1 ADPRPYGGAPVGASY
16 LAGGAARHSGCR
28 RDQPRVGACRGFCRR
43 KRPGRGE
50 GIGGASSFACPRRR
64 RPDLRPR
71 AKPVADPAQSPAP
84 VVTDRRLGLAMVFIS
99 TLAWSTA
106 GLFIRAADTDLATI
120 IFWRGIFGV
129 LGMTVV
135 LLAFQGRTGL
145 ASFLRIGR
153 AGWAYVLVSVL
164 TLPAYL
170 ASLHMTSIAHVAI
183 IYATVPLM
191 TAFLAWVVL
200 REAAP
205 RSAIAASVVAVV
217 GAVLMVGLSE
227 DGTLVGDALA
237 LGMTFGM
244 AVMVVLARRNPEIPA
259 LAAGTVATAL
269 TVLAVIHWATAT
281 VPPTDTIGILAIF
294 GLSNSL
300 LGFALFIL
308 GSRRIPAVETALIGA
323 LEAPIAPVWVW
334 LMFGETPG
342 PATVLGGIVVFAAVF
357 WHILHSARG

>member
-1 ADPRPYGGAPVGASY
+1 MADA
-16 LAGGAARHSGCR
+16 
-28 RDQPRVGACRGFCRR
+28 
-43 KRPGRGE
+43 
-50 GIGGASSFACPRRR
+50 
-64 RPDLRPR
+64 
-71 AKPVADPAQSPAP
+71 AQSPAA
-84 VVTDRRLGLAMVFIS
+84 VVTDRRLGLAMVFTS

-120 IFWRGIFGV
+120 IFWRGVFGV
-129 LGMTVV
+129 IGMGAV
-135 LLAFQGRTGL
+135 LVIFQGWAGF
-145 ASFLRIGR
+145 ASFRRMGR

-170 ASLHMTSIAHVAI
+170 ASLHLTSIAHVAI

-191 TAFLAWVVL
+191 TACLAWVVL

-205 RSAIAASVVAVV
+205 RSAIVASLVALV
-217 GAVLMVGLSE
+217 GAVIMVGLST
-227 DGTLVGDALA
+227 DGTALGDALA
-237 LGMTFGM
+237 LAMTFGM
-244 AVMVVLARRNPEIPA
+244 AVLVVLARRNPEIPA
-259 LAAGTVATAL
+259 LAAGLVATL
-269 TVLAVIHWATAT
+269 MTVLAVAPWVATSLPA
-281 VPPTDTIGILAIF
+281 TDTIAILGIF

-342 PATVLGGIVVFAAVF
+342 TPTLIGGAIVFAAVF
-357 WHILHSARG
+357 WHILRSARA

>member
-1 ADPRPYGGAPVGASY
+1 MAPAAQGAP
-16 LAGGAARHSGCR
+16 
-28 RDQPRVGACRGFCRR
+28 
-43 KRPGRGE
+43 
-50 GIGGASSFACPRRR
+50 
-64 RPDLRPR
+64 
-71 AKPVADPAQSPAP
+71 P
-84 VVTDRRLGLAMVFIS
+84 VVRDRRLGLAMVFTS

-106 GLFIRAADTDLATI
+106 GLFIRAANTDLATI

-129 LGMTVV
+129 IGMAVV
-135 LLAFQGRTGL
+135 LLAFQGRAGL
-145 ASFLRIGR
+145 ANLLRLGR

-170 ASLHMTSIAHVAI
+170 ASLHLTSIAHVAI

-191 TAFLAWVVL
+191 TACLAWVVL

-205 RSAIAASVVAVV
+205 RSGIIAAVIALCGAVV
-217 GAVLMVGLSE
+217 MVGLGDE
-227 DGTLVGDALA
+227 GTVLGDALA
-237 LGMTFGM
+237 LAMTFGM
-244 AVMVVLARRNPEIPA
+244 AVLVVLARRNPEIPA
-259 LAAGTVATAL
+259 LAAGLLATLLTVVAVIPLTAL
-269 TVLAVIHWATAT
+269 AL
-281 VPPTDTIGILAIF
+281 PPTDTIVILAVF

-342 PATVLGGIVVFAAVF
+342 PATLAGGLIVFAAVF
-357 WHILHSARG
+357 WHILRSTRP

>member
-1 ADPRPYGGAPVGASY
+1 MV
-16 LAGGAARHSGCR
+16 AG
-28 RDQPRVGACRGFCRR
+28 
-43 KRPGRGE
+43 
-50 GIGGASSFACPRRR
+50 
-64 RPDLRPR
+64 
-71 AKPVADPAQSPAP
+71 
-84 VVTDRRLGLAMVFIS
+84 RRLGLAMVFTS

-129 LGMTVV
+129 LGMVVV
-135 LLAFQGRTGL
+135 LLVFQGWAGL
-145 ASFLRIGR
+145 GSIWRLGK
-153 AGWAYVLVSVL
+153 AGWTYVLVSVL

-170 ASLHMTSIAHVAI
+170 ASLHLTSIAHVAI

-191 TAFLAWVVL
+191 TACLAWLVL

-205 RSAIAASVVAVV
+205 RSALIASTLALL
-217 GAVLMVGLSE
+217 GAVLMVGLSD
-227 DGTLVGDALA
+227 DGSLPGDALA
-237 LGMTFGM
+237 LAMTFGM
-244 AVMVVLARRNPEIPA
+244 AVLVVLARRNPEIPA
-259 LAAGTVATAL
+259 LAAGLVATLL
-269 TVLAVIHWATAT
+269 TVLATAPLVAT
-281 VPPTDTIGILAIF
+281 VMPATDTIAILAVF

-342 PATVLGGIVVFAAVF
+342 PATLLGGLIVFSAVF
-357 WHILHSARG
+357 WHILRSART